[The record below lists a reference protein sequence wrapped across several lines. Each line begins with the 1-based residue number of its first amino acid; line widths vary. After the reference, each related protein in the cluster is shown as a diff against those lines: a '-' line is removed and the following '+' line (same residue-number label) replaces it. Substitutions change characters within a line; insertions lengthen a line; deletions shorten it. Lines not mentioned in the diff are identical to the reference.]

1 MLALAFIISLL
12 FAGSPAVPDGTYGHV
27 DFANSGAASAQ
38 ADFLTG
44 LALLHDFEYPAAAEA
59 FRRAEAADPGFAMAY
74 WGEAMTFNH
83 PIWMQQDLKAA
94 RDVLNKLAPTPPARR
109 AKAKTEREKAYFDA
123 LEILYGEGNK
133 EARDLRYE
141 DAMAKLYARYPDD
154 VDAAAFYG
162 LAILGTAHAGR
173 DIGCP

>member
-1 MLALAFIISLL
+1 MLVIVFAVSLF
-12 FAGSPAVPDGTYGHV
+12 FAGSPADGEYGHV
-27 DFANSGAASAQ
+27 DFANSGAPAAQ
-38 ADFLTG
+38 ADFLDG
-44 LALLHDFEYPAAAEA
+44 LALLHDFEYPAAAAA

-94 RDVLNKLAPTPPARR
+94 RDALNKLAPTRFARR
-109 AKAKTEREKAYFDA
+109 GRVKTEREKSYFDA
-123 LEILYGEGNK
+123 VEILYGDGSK
-133 EARDLRYE
+133 EERDFRYE
-141 DAMAKLYARYPDD
+141 DAMARLFARYPDD

-173 DIGCP
+173 DIP